1 MSQGAF
7 FSLLIIIVIFFKKSS
22 NNFSRMEILIMTPQ
36 IFGRN
41 PPITPSAASLPFSTS
56 LSYLFNRLSA
66 STLISSLKDTGSRM
80 RL

>member
-22 NNFSRMEILIMTPQ
+22 NNFSRTEIFIMTRQ

-41 PPITPSAASLPFSTS
+41 PPITPSAASLPF
-56 LSYLFNRLSA
+56 RLAFHTCS
-66 STLISSLKDTGSRM
+66 TGSPPLSGFHPLRIQVQG
-80 RL
+80 

>member
-22 NNFSRMEILIMTPQ
+22 NNFSRMEIFIMTPQ

-41 PPITPSAASLPFSTS
+41 PPITPSAASLPFPLPFQTCS
-56 LSYLFNRLSA
+56 
-66 STLISSLKDTGSRM
+66 TGSPP
-80 RL
+80 LP